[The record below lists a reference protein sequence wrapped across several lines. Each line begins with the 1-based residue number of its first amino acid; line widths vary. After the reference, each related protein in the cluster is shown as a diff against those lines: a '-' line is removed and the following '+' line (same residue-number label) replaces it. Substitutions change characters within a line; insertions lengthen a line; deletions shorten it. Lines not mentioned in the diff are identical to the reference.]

1 MGDVIP
7 IVRHGNFMHAQ
18 ERLWRAAIRE
28 KRREALVKLAES
40 WGSQKYAEF
49 QDKWYW
55 SRRFFNSGPMNHV
68 VLDNFYREIAA
79 ERLNWHYKTLE
90 EAFHVKWLLENF
102 ASIQIRVRD

>member
-18 ERLWRAAIRE
+18 ERVWRATVRE
-28 KRREALVKLAES
+28 KRSKALSKLAES
-40 WGSQKYAEF
+40 CGDQKFAEF

-79 ERLNWHYKTLE
+79 ERLNWRYKTLE
-90 EAFHVKWLLENF
+90 EAFHVKWLLENSVSF
-102 ASIQIRVRD
+102 QVRVKG

>member
-18 ERLWRAAIRE
+18 ERVWRATIRE
-28 KRREALVKLAES
+28 KRRKALRKLAES
-40 WGSQKYAEF
+40 CGDQKFAAF

-79 ERLNWHYKTLE
+79 ERLNWRYKTLE
-90 EAFHVKWLLENF
+90 EAFHVKWLLENSVSF
-102 ASIQIRVRD
+102 QVRVKG

>member
-1 MGDVIP
+1 MGDVIS

-18 ERLWRAAIRE
+18 ERVWRATIRE
-28 KRREALVKLAES
+28 KRRKALRKLAES
-40 WGSQKYAEF
+40 CGDQKFAEF

-90 EAFHVKWLLENF
+90 EAFHVKWLLENSVSF
-102 ASIQIRVRD
+102 QVRVKG